1 MDIKN
6 QKALQEWPPY
16 TQNIDFWAKQRN
28 IAMKNYSA
36 PSNLKHKQL

>member
-1 MDIKN
+1 MDIAN
-6 QKALQEWPPY
+6 QKALHERPPY